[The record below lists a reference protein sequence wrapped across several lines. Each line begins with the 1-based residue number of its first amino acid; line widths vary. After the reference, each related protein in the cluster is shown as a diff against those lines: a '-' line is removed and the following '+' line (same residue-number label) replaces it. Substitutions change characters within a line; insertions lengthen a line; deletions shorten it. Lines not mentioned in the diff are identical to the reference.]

1 MKRFRCQCFL
11 WVLLTLSLILSSCQT
26 KPTEVS
32 NTPVPTPKAEEGL
45 LMGIVQNLKGE
56 PLEDIPVRL
65 AQIYRQGEQGAFVL
79 DLSHSPS
86 SIATTGGKFVVL
98 AIPPAEYLVVVG
110 KPEDNNYIIYQGKD
124 GKPITYT
131 IAGGQTIDIGTIQ
144 VDFTP

>member
-1 MKRFRCQCFL
+1 
-11 WVLLTLSLILSSCQT
+11 
-26 KPTEVS
+26 
-32 NTPVPTPKAEEGL
+32 
-45 LMGIVQNLKGE
+45 MGIVQNLKGE